1 MTNDRR
7 RPGALEAAVMATLWA
22 ADAPMTAAQV
32 QLLVGD
38 DLAYNTVQTILI
50 RLHGKGRLRRRRAG
64 RGHEYWPVEDA
75 ATAAAGRMR
84 AALPPGSGRHAVLR
98 QFAATLDP
106 ADAALL
112 RALLADSDGD

>member
-1 MTNDRR
+1 MT
-7 RPGALEAAVMATLWA
+7 VLWA
-22 ADAPMTAAQV
+22 AGAPMTTAQV
-32 QLLVGD
+32 QSLVGP

-50 RLHGKGRLRRRRAG
+50 RLHEKGRLQRRRLG

-84 AALPPGSGRHAVLR
+84 AALPPGSDRHAVLR
-98 QFAATLDP
+98 QFAASLDQ

-112 RALLADSDGD
+112 RALLAADED